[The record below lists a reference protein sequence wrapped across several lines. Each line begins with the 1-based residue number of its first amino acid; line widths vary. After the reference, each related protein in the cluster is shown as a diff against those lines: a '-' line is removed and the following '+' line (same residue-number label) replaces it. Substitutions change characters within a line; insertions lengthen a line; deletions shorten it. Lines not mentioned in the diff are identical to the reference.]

1 MKVAK
6 RKPYWMNSGQVET
19 FFKDYRNDIHQY
31 TVSFASVF
39 YKVMTVVL
47 LLLLTIAFCLPLIL
61 GLPNIFYHLKPFL
74 ATYTIYMALCHI
86 IFTRFIQKSVTAS
99 VLFTQITL
107 ILFGV
112 LLLWLNFYTSESLA
126 VFMPVYFVLFPMLV
140 TVSVPVL
147 MLDIAIMYVI
157 TIVGTLIFKP
167 AGIAME
173 DIINITICMAAG
185 FFMGCKNIR
194 SRLNEIKS
202 LSNKS
207 KSNAIQKSVID
218 ALIDEYECLATADF
232 DNDEINVLLINDSF
246 SMNKENLLKIGSL
259 SDRIREFAETEV
271 HPDDKKRYLASMSKE
286 NVVNHMKTNDSLAV
300 NYRVLKHDQEPYV
313 QTKLIKDIY
322 APKDANKF
330 VMTHR
335 SIDNEVKMEQMI
347 SNVLKLA
354 SQDSLTGVRNR
365 TAYNNDLEQLKKKLS
380 SGEQKEAGIVL
391 VDVNW
396 LKETN
401 DRMGHAS
408 GDELLKSV
416 CNVICSIYKHSPVY
430 RIGGDEFAVLMSS
443 YDLKIRD
450 KLLELATNATARTKY
465 GVSFATGMAV
475 LTEEDASFDDTI
487 KRADLAMYKNKR
499 DIKGPLT
506 SNES

>member
-1 MKVAK
+1 
-6 RKPYWMNSGQVET
+6 MNSGQVET
-19 FFKDYRNDIHQY
+19 FFKDYSNDIHQY

-61 GLPNIFYHLKPFL
+61 GLPDIFYHLKPFL
-74 ATYTIYMALCHI
+74 ATYTLYMAFCHL

-286 NVVNHMKTNDSLAV
+286 NVIDHMKMNDSLAV
-300 NYRVLKHDQEPYV
+300 NFRVLKNEQEPYV

-322 APKDANKF
+322 APKGSNKF

-365 TAYNNDLEQLKKKLS
+365 TAYDNDLEQLKKKLS

-401 DRMGHAS
+401 DRMGHSS

-450 KLLELATNATARTKY
+450 KLLELAINATARTKY

-475 LTEEDASFDDTI
+475 LSEEDASFDDTI
-487 KRADLAMYKNKR
+487 KRADLIMYKNKR
-499 DIKGPLT
+499 EIKDSSST
-506 SNES
+506 TE